1 MIKEYIQIE
10 THTIHIYKKRK
21 ERLNKKKR
29 EMRERKKKKILT
41 LSVKH
46 KRSVYTSGYET
57 AKEK

>member
-10 THTIHIYKKRK
+10 THTIHIFKKRK
-21 ERLNKKKR
+21 ERLNNKKR
-29 EMRERKKKKILT
+29 ERKERKKKNLT